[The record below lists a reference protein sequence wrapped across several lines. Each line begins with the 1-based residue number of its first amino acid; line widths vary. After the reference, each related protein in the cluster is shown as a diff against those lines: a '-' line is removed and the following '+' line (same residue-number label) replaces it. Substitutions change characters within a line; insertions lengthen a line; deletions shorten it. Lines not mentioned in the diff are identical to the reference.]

1 MTAEIPVPSLASGS
15 RARILERFVLKPFG
29 RKSGDSTIRE
39 QQIAVGGDEVRHL
52 APLPDMPM
60 EPEATIHGVDHSLAS
75 RSEFAKGAVG
85 LRRRNKRLL
94 LFAGCH
100 A

>member
-1 MTAEIPVPSLASGS
+1 MPRLASGS

-29 RKSGDSTIRE
+29 RKSGVSTVRE
-39 QQIAVGGDEVRHL
+39 QQIAVGGNEVRHL
-52 APLPDMPM
+52 ASLPDVSM
-60 EPEATIHGVDHSLAS
+60 EPEAAIHGVDHSLAP
-75 RSEFAKGAVG
+75 RSEFAKEAVG
-85 LRRRNKRLL
+85 VRRRNERLV